1 MAVIPLAGAPISF
14 CDASHSFSPQILLVP
29 RARIPP
35 NAGMNRRQFIQSAAL
50 AAAASTLLPLRAA
63 AQPSAGV
70 HWPIGCFNRPWLG
83 TKANPWGYDTALDG
97 IKAAGYKLTGM
108 LTRTAKEP
116 FIGSDATPEYL
127 AALKQKIA
135 ARGLT
140 VNMGALRLKENLPVA
155 DQIKDTRQQI
165 DNGKT
170 MGVEFLLTFGAN
182 NAAKYDNYYQVMRD
196 AAAYAQERSLKLVLK
211 PHGGASGAAEEI
223 QRCLDQVKH
232 PNFKIWFD
240 AGNIIYYTGKDP
252 LEQLKPIASQVTGFC
267 AKDCDKQRGEVFLE
281 FGTGKVDFRAVFAA
295 LKQAGFNG
303 PVMVE
308 CCALGPTPEIV
319 TANARK
325 NREYLARLFATL

>member
-1 MAVIPLAGAPISF
+1 M
-14 CDASHSFSPQILLVP
+14 P
-29 RARIPP
+29 RGRIPP
-35 NAGMNRRQFIQSAAL
+35 NESMNRRQFIQTAAL
-50 AAAASTLLPLRAA
+50 AAAATTFLPLRTATAA
-63 AQPSAGV
+63 EKLPGV
-70 HWPIGCFNRPWLG
+70 TWPIGCFNRPWLG
-83 TKANPWGYDTALDG
+83 EKTKPWGYDTALDG

-108 LTRTAKEP
+108 LTRTPKEP

-127 AALKQKIA
+127 AELKKKIA
-135 ARGLT
+135 ARGLI
-140 VNMGALRLKENLPVA
+140 VNMGALRIKDSLPLA
-155 DQIKDTRQQI
+155 EQIKDTRQQI

-182 NAAKYDNYYQVMRD
+182 NEKQYEDYYKLMHD
-196 AAAYAQERSLKLVLK
+196 ASGYAQERGLKVVLK

-267 AKDCDKQRGEVFLE
+267 AKDCDKQKRSVWLE
-281 FGTGKVDFRAVFAA
+281 FGTGAVDFRAVFAE
-295 LKQAGFNG
+295 LKRAGFKG

-308 CCALGPTPEIV
+308 CCALGDTPEIV

-325 NREYLARLFATL
+325 NREYLANLFATL

>member
-1 MAVIPLAGAPISF
+1 MPGG
-14 CDASHSFSPQILLVP
+14 
-29 RARIPP
+29 RMPP
-35 NAGMNRRQFIQSAAL
+35 NSSMNRRQFLQTTTLAAAGTLLPLHAL
-50 AAAASTLLPLRAA
+50 AAAD
-63 AQPSAGV
+63 QPPGIS
-70 HWPIGCFNRPWLG
+70 WPIGCFNRPWLG
-83 TKANPWGYDTALDG
+83 EKPNAWNYDTALDG

-108 LTRTAKEP
+108 LTRTAREP

-127 AALKQKIA
+127 AELKQKIA

-140 VNMGALRLKENLPVA
+140 VNMGALRIKSNVSLAE
-155 DQIKDTRQQI
+155 QIKDTRQQI

-182 NAAKYDNYYQVMRD
+182 NAKEYEDYYKLMQD
-196 AAAYAQERSLKLVLK
+196 ASAYAQERGLKVVLK

-223 QRCLDQVKH
+223 QRCLDKVKH

-252 LEQLKPIASQVTGFC
+252 VEQLKPIARQVTGFC
-267 AKDCDKQRGEVFLE
+267 AKDCAKPKGSVWLE
-281 FGTGKVDFRAVFAA
+281 FGTGKVDFRTVFTE

-308 CCALGPTPEIV
+308 CCALGDTPEIV

-325 NREYLARLFATL
+325 NREYLEKLFAAL